1 MKVMKRRTKKYIDRQ
16 RAFRNMLRFTDLKSF
31 LMAGFKASRS
41 LVVKKDIVNMLVEL
55 DQPKLAYAKA
65 S

>member
-1 MKVMKRRTKKYIDRQ
+1 MTRRNKTYMERQ
-16 RAFRNMLRFTDLKSF
+16 KALKNMFDFTDLKSF

-41 LVVKKDIVNMLVEL
+41 LVVKKDIINMLTEL
-55 DQPKLAYAKA
+55 EQPKFAYAKA

>member
-1 MKVMKRRTKKYIDRQ
+1 MKRRNRNYFSRQ
-16 RAFRNMLRFTDLKSF
+16 KALRAMVQFTDLRSF

-41 LVVKKDIVNMLVEL
+41 LVVKKDIVDMLLEL
-55 DQPKLAYAKA
+55 NRPKMSLAKA

>member
-1 MKVMKRRTKKYIDRQ
+1 MTRRNKNYFGRQ
-16 RAFRNMLRFTDLKSF
+16 KALRAMVKFTDLKSF

-41 LVVKKDIVNMLVEL
+41 LVVKKDIINMLVEL
-55 DQPKLAYAKA
+55 ERPNMAYAKA

>member
-1 MKVMKRRTKKYIDRQ
+1 MVQ
-16 RAFRNMLRFTDLKSF
+16 FTDLRSF

-41 LVVKKDIVNMLVEL
+41 LVVKKDIVDMLLEL
-55 DQPKLAYAKA
+55 NRPKMALAKA

>member
-1 MKVMKRRTKKYIDRQ
+1 MTRRNKNYFSRQ
-16 RAFRNMLRFTDLKSF
+16 KALRTMVKFTDLKSF

-41 LVVKKDIVNMLVEL
+41 LIVKKDIINMLIEL
-55 DQPKLAYAKA
+55 EQPKMAYAKA

>member
-1 MKVMKRRTKKYIDRQ
+1 MVK
-16 RAFRNMLRFTDLKSF
+16 FTDLKSF

-41 LVVKKDIVNMLVEL
+41 LIVKKDIINMLIEL
-55 DQPKLAYAKA
+55 EQPKMAYAKA